1 MLLNSNMSGRYLCI
15 FGSDSFFC
23 CFDNTTVNDV
33 ILNQKQREY
42 TLLITFKNIM
52 KRVTNQVMLCE
63 IMSHVH

>member
-15 FGSDSFFC
+15 FGSDSVFFG
-23 CFDNTTVNDV
+23 FDNKTVNDV

-63 IMSHVH
+63 ITSHVH